1 MVSLASTRP
10 GLAQEASASAAAAD
24 RRGIADAHRWPSYG
38 PGDVYANVP
47 ETDDRG
53 RDQIAMFRAW
63 NPDPVGSHE
72 ANLAAINPVLA
83 RVVRKAQA
91 DNPRLRFVIG
101 SGKRDARLQRAAV
114 AWGWS
119 RTRASPHQ
127 SGDAVDLWPLD
138 AFGRVDFDPALQN
151 RVGAAM
157 KKAAAELGVPLRWGG
172 GFQSFKHRDRSH
184 FELVFR

>member
-1 MVSLASTRP
+1 MSLGSSTP
-10 GLAQEASASAAAAD
+10 GLAQEVSAAAA
-24 RRGIADAHRWPSYG
+24 RRGIPDAPRRPSYG

-91 DNPRLRFVIG
+91 DNPGLRFVIG
-101 SGKRDARLQRAAV
+101 SGKRDATLQRTAV

-119 RTRASPHQ
+119 MSRASPHQ
-127 SGDAVDLWPLD
+127 FGDAVDLWPLD
-138 AFGRVDFDPALQN
+138 AFGRIDFDPALQN

-157 KKAAAELGVPLRWGG
+157 KRAAADLRVPLRWGG
-172 GFQSFKHRDRSH
+172 GFRSFKDRDRSH
-184 FELVFR
+184 FELVPR